1 MLLLLLAALTAP
13 TCTTSDRRVE
23 ELISTKMRELGG
35 IEYCQYRMYES
46 MADIDGDSVA
56 DFLVVFTVEAPA
68 GGNNST
74 QFLAAFASGS
84 NWAPSVVQVAQR
96 GQRIVE
102 GVKADG
108 RTIVLQTL
116 EYGKGDAMCC
126 PSIES
131 EARFQIQGGKI
142 VASSPSRPTKR

>member
-1 MLLLLLAALTAP
+1 M
-13 TCTTSDRRVE
+13 
-23 ELISTKMRELGG
+23 GG
-35 IEYCQYRMYES
+35 VEYCQYRIYES
-46 MADIDGDSVA
+46 TADVDGDSID
-56 DFLVVFTVEAPA
+56 DFLVVFAVEAPA

-84 NWAPSVVQVAQR
+84 NWAPSAVQVAQR

-102 GVKADG
+102 GVEADG

-116 EYGKGDAMCC
+116 EYAKGDAMCC

-131 EARFQIQGGKI
+131 EARFQIKGGQI